1 MTFLHRDSYMDYLK
15 AGVKP
20 DTWCSLRNS
29 PLHHLALFPDAVIKK
44 TEEDIAKSEAD
55 AHPLR
60 NIVLQVHHIPGQLN
74 VIADKLFLHN
84 QVIQTEWPL
93 HQGIFDQI
101 CKRWYTPDQ
110 SVYHQVQQETSPVC
124 VPCLVQRGLGSGS
137 FETIMGGS
145 GRICLST
152 VPVRANVINKILSPD
167 CRRVTVTAPGWPN
180 MS

>member
-101 CKRWYTPDQ
+101 CKRWYTLQ
-110 SVYHQVQQETSPVC
+110 INLFTTKYNKKL
-124 VPCLVQRGLGSGS
+124 PCL
-137 FETIMGGS
+137 
-145 GRICLST
+145 CPLSCT
-152 VPVRANVINKILSPD
+152 KR
-167 CRRVTVTAPGWPN
+167 PGQWKL
-180 MS
+180 